1 MNASYPIRPIS
12 MSELPQFMRVAD
24 HAFNSNWPTD
34 QILEWERPVFEPE
47 RSLAAFDGD
56 EIIGT
61 ARIMSFDLIVP
72 GGADIGTAGVTSV
85 AVMPS
90 HRRRGVLS
98 SLMTTQLADVAAGTE
113 PVAALFASESVIYGR
128 YGYGVAT
135 GHLRFDIKR
144 GEALLKA
151 PANPP
156 RLRIVDPKSAV
167 DALRLVHDTVRATR
181 PGMMSRNEGYWNI
194 VLSDL
199 EFMRDGQSPTACVL
213 AEDDTGPRGYALYA
227 AKPDWGSD
235 GLPAHVL
242 NVHELFGIDND
253 AVTALWADMFSR
265 DLVATIKTRSR
276 PVDDPLLQQLSDPRR
291 TRALYTDGLWIR
303 LVDLPAALTQR
314 RYTCAVDLVIDVID
328 ERLPAN
334 NGRWRLE
341 ASGLGD
347 DGKPTCERTTADPD
361 LVLPVAALGAAY
373 LGGTRLGALATAGQI
388 TELRPG
394 AVAALS
400 AAMWWDPAPWAP
412 TSF

>member
-1 MNASYPIRPIS
+1 MSPNYPTRPIT

-24 HAFNSNWPTD
+24 HAFNSNWPSE
-34 QILEWERPVFEPE
+34 QFIEWERKVFEPE
-47 RSLAAFDGD
+47 RSLAAFDGE

-72 GGADIGTAGVTSV
+72 GGGEVGAAGVTSV
-85 AVMPS
+85 SVLPS

-98 SLMTTQLADVAAGTE
+98 LLMDTQLRDVAAGTE
-113 PVAALFASESVIYGR
+113 PVAALYASESVIYGR

-135 GHLRFDIKR
+135 GSLSYDIKR
-144 GEALLKA
+144 GEGLLKT

-167 DALRLVHDTVRATR
+167 DTLKQVHDTVRATS
-181 PGMMSRNEGYWNI
+181 PGMMSRNQAYWEVVLADPEFAREGN
-194 VLSDL
+194 
-199 EFMRDGQSPTACVL
+199 SPTNCVV
-213 AEDDTGPRGYALYA
+213 AEDDSGPRGYALYS

-242 NVHELFGIDND
+242 NVRELLGIDND
-253 AVTALWADMFSR
+253 AVVTLWTDMLSR
-265 DLVATIKTRSR
+265 DLVATIKAWSR
-276 PVDDPLLQQLSDPRR
+276 PVDDPLLHQLSDPRR
-291 TRALYTDGLWIR
+291 TRASYRDGLWIR
-303 LVDLPAALTQR
+303 LIDLPTALTQR
-314 RYTCAVDLVIDVID
+314 RYSCEVDLVIDVID
-328 ERLPAN
+328 ERLNAN
-334 NGRWRLE
+334 SGRWRLE
-341 ASGLGD
+341 AGGLGD
-347 DGKPTCERTTADPD
+347 DSKPVCERTTAEPD
-361 LVLPVAALGAAY
+361 LVLPIAALGAGY